1 MRTEPSVSPD
11 DPQTAEERL
20 AELRRRRTEAADV
33 LAETLL
39 DLWLAERRARR
50 AAEEKG
56 GRDV

>member
-20 AELRRRRTEAADV
+20 ADLRRRRREAIDV

-39 DLWLAERRARR
+39 NLWLKERRALQIEVPNAR
-50 AAEEKG
+50 
-56 GRDV
+56 